1 METTTLATVTKRI
14 AKSGSRTADGRE
26 MPKAKLAAVAAS
38 YDPAT
43 YAARVNLEHFIAD
56 YPDSTFREYGTVLA
70 LRTEPADKNE
80 IYLIADIDAHDDL
93 IKMWDA
99 GQKRAF
105 SVELLNEFADTGK
118 PYLYGLA
125 VTSYPASLGT
135 HFSTSPS
142 TRPESE
148 RYQFLETERRVDD
161 HADYAVEPFAMT
173 DKTNETQTTPETPA
187 TTPAATTEQPVI
199 PEQFSQHLQHFST
212 EIGTLRTERDQLKAD
227 LAAQKETFATQLA
240 AKDTA
245 IAAKDTEILELK
257 KQIPADGY
265 QFRAL
270 TTGGEDQQNRTDC

>member
-1 METTTLATVTKRI
+1 
-14 AKSGSRTADGRE
+14 

-148 RYQFLETERRVDD
+148 RYQFLETDRRVDD

-187 TTPAATTEQPVI
+187 ATTPAPHT
-199 PEQFSQHLQHFST
+199 PEQFTASLQHFSS
-212 EIGTLRTERDQLKAD
+212 ELAAIRTERDQFKAECTRLTED
-227 LAAQKETFATQLA
+227 YSAKLAE
-240 AKDTA
+240 KDTA
-245 IAAKDTEILELK
+245 HAAAITAKDEEILELK

-265 QFRAL
+265 TFRKL
-270 TTGGEDQQNRTDC
+270 TTGNEDGKKILF

>member
-1 METTTLATVTKRI
+1 
-14 AKSGSRTADGRE
+14 
-26 MPKAKLAAVAAS
+26 MPKKKLEAVAAS
-38 YDPAT
+38 YSPAV

-80 IYLIADIDAHDDL
+80 IYLVADIDAHDDL
-93 IKMWDA
+93 LKMWDA

-135 HFSTSPS
+135 HFSTPPS
-142 TRPESE
+142 ARPESE

-161 HADYAVEPFAMT
+161 HADYAVEQYAMT
-173 DKTNETQTTPETPA
+173 DKTTDEKPSTPETPV
-187 TTPAATTEQPVI
+187 TTPAATTEQPVT

-212 EIGTLRTERDQLKAD
+212 EISSLRTERDQLKAD
-227 LAAQKETFATQLA
+227 LAAQKETFATQLT

-245 IAAKDTEILELK
+245 IAAKDAEILELK